1 MFGKIGRITP
11 ASAGTNPLRADNLGG
26 LIVSGSKYKDVTL
39 GGKHYFA
46 FCQSQNVTL
55 FSEAAAAIGLQVYNP
70 PTSGVNLIWNKW
82 SVIVWATDADM
93 TGMVI
98 GISAQATVPTGLVAA
113 TLTGRTLLTGSVGLV
128 AGSAAAYSES
138 TITTAPVIA
147 WPLFHD
153 TVAINTVGAEVI
165 GGDLGGTFG
174 STPGTVTVMGAL
186 GVAAGTTVDMG
197 ITWEE
202 IPIGL

>member
-1 MFGKIGRITP
+1 MFGKIGRNTP
-11 ASAGTNPLRADNLGG
+11 ASVGTNPLRADNLGG

-46 FCQSQNVTL
+46 YCAGQAVTL
-55 FSEAAAAIGLQVYNP
+55 FSENAAVVGLQVYNP
-70 PTSGVNLIWNKW
+70 PTSGVNLIWNLW
-82 SVIVWATDADM
+82 SIIQWATDIGM
-93 TGMVI
+93 TGMVLA
-98 GISAQATVPTGLVAA
+98 ISAQATVPTGLTAA
-113 TLTGRTLLTGSVGLV
+113 TLTGQTLLTGSTGLT
-128 AGSAAAYSES
+128 AGNAVAYSES
-138 TITTAPVIA
+138 AITTAPVIV

-174 STPGTVTVMGAL
+174 STPGTVTVIGAL
-186 GVAAGTTVDMG
+186 GGAGTTSDLG

-202 IPIGL
+202 VPVGL